1 MRKIRLISVIMAIQM
16 LLTLS
21 CAFADQITP
30 RADLVFQNATAAL
43 SSRKYVVFSALTYD
57 VADSVSVTSVRLE
70 QKVNGTWSYVTDLSC
85 PPSQTSCYRYMQTEY
100 YTSEI
105 STGTY
110 RVVVTFCADGH
121 SITRPSNERTFT
133 RK

>member
-1 MRKIRLISVIMAIQM
+1 MKKRFIAVILVIQF
-16 LLTLS
+16 LLTIS
-21 CAFADQITP
+21 CSFADAITP
-30 RADLVFQNATAAL
+30 RADLVFQDANAIL
-43 SSRKYVVFSALTYD
+43 CSGKFVVFTASTYD
-57 VADSVSVTSVRLE
+57 VSGSVSVTSARLE

-85 PPSQTSCYRYMQTEY
+85 PPSQTSCLRYMQTEY

>member
-1 MRKIRLISVIMAIQM
+1 MKKRLISVVLVIQ
-16 LLTLS
+16 LLLVMS
-21 CAFADQITP
+21 CSFAEEITP

-43 SSRKYVVFSALTYD
+43 CSGKYVVFTALTHEM
-57 VADSVSVTSVRLE
+57 ADSVSVTSVRLE
-70 QKVNGTWSYVTDLSC
+70 QKVNGKWSYVTTLAC
-85 PPSQTSCYRYMQTEY
+85 PTSQTACLRYSQTKY

-121 SITRPSNERTFT
+121 SITRTSNERTY
-133 RK
+133 

>member
-1 MRKIRLISVIMAIQM
+1 MKIRLISVFMAIM
-16 LLTLS
+16 LIMTIS
-21 CAFADQITP
+21 CALADEITP
-30 RADLVFQNATAAL
+30 RADLVFQNATASL
-43 SSRKYVVFSALTYD
+43 CSGKYVVFTALTYD

-85 PPSQTSCYRYMQTEY
+85 PPSQTSCFRYSQTEY

-121 SITRPSNERTFT
+121 SITRPSNERTY
-133 RK
+133 